1 VQSKTDSGKTLA
13 YLLPIVHFLASSTDD
28 GRRPSPGG
36 GAGAA
41 GADRKSRGTWCV
53 LLCPT
58 RELATQTHSFA
69 DRLCRASFPR
79 IVPGCLSGGE
89 KRKSEKAQLR
99 RGHAWAPAQ
108 QPDKDGE
115 PPAIAPTNR
124 SLEWLVLNKVDRLL
138 DGGGLWGQV
147 EQIVQWLRG

>member
-1 VQSKTDSGKTLA
+1 MQSEMDSRKTLA
-13 YLLPIVHFLASSTDD
+13 YLLPIVHFLASSADD
-28 GRRPSPGG
+28 GRRPSPRG
-36 GAGAA
+36 GAGVA
-41 GADRKSRGTWCV
+41 GADHKSGGTWCI

-58 RELATQTHSFA
+58 REPAMQTHSFA
-69 DRLCRASFPR
+69 DRLCRSSFPR

-108 QPDKDGE
+108 PPDEDGE

-124 SLEWLVLNKVDRLL
+124 GLEWLVLNEVDRLL

-147 EQIVQWLRG
+147 EQVVQWLRG